1 MEDFDININ
10 MNGNKNEL
18 HSNFDISEDDNK
30 SKNNPEKD
38 KKNWIDTLDKFTRDF
53 KKITDYKTNEEAKA
67 QRERELAQ
75 KGTKYRVLGMNPLVA
90 IGLSFAIII
99 SGSILLTKIK

>member
-1 MEDFDININ
+1 MEDFDITLN

-30 SKNNPEKD
+30 SKNNVEKD
-38 KKNWIDTLDKFTRDF
+38 KKSWINTLNTLTSGF

-67 QRERELAQ
+67 QREKELAQ
-75 KGTKYRVLGMNPLVA
+75 KGTKYKVLGMNPLVA
-90 IGLSFAIII
+90 IGISFAIII
-99 SGSILLTKIK
+99 SGSIVLTKIK